1 MRPILFVF
9 SLLLYT
15 GYALAQSAASQ
26 VEPSAIMVTP
36 DQVTWSPA
44 SPRIPRGAKMSV
56 LEGDPRKTGP
66 FTMRV
71 SFPDGYRI
79 GPHFHP
85 SAERVT
91 VLQGTYRWGVGDKFD
106 TAALKTLPAGSFAVM
121 PPGTHHFVEAKGPTV
136 TQVSGIGPWKVM
148 YVSPADDPQSKTRP

>member
-1 MRPILFVF
+1 MRLIVF
-9 SLLLYT
+9 AFGFFLS
-15 GYALAQSAASQ
+15 GGIALAQDA
-26 VEPSAIMVTP
+26 PSAGHGAVMLTP

-44 SPRIPRGAKMSV
+44 SPRIPAGAKMSI
-56 LEGDPRKTGP
+56 LEGDPRKAGP

-85 SAERVT
+85 VAERVT

-106 TAALKTLPAGSFAVM
+106 AAALKPLPAGSFAVM
-121 PPGTHHFVEAKGPTV
+121 PPGTHHFVEANGPTV
-136 TQVSGIGPWKVM
+136 TQVSGMGPWKVT
-148 YVSPADDPQSKTRP
+148 YVNPADDPQNQAAH